1 MSNEGGTTECRR
13 FSNPKAEEWMLS
25 ISRVRKNALALVAA
39 TCTAL
44 ILASTPALAQDAPA
58 ADPNPGALTITGSID
73 FLNQYMF
80 RGIRQN
86 STGFVTWPA
95 ADLGI
100 AAYSGD
106 GGLKSVGINFGT
118 WNSLHS
124 GDTGSDSAS
133 GKMWYE
139 SDFYATLGF
148 GFGGGTS
155 FSTTYTAYTSPNSG
169 FTTVKEISFKL
180 GIDDSGY
187 LGRAAVKP
195 YLIIAQ
201 EFGTDIATGQADGGD
216 NAGTYMEIG
225 FAPGYNGL
233 SRASIAFPI
242 KIGFSLS
249 DYYELAGEDNKFG
262 FFSIGGLVTVPLGGT
277 TSFGAWNVHGGVE
290 YQALGTTTEFFNGGE
305 SSQVIGSF
313 GIGFSY

>member
-1 MSNEGGTTECRR
+1 
-13 FSNPKAEEWMLS
+13 MLS
-25 ISRVRKNALALVAA
+25 MFSMRKNAQSLASAV
-39 TCTAL
+39 CTTL
-44 ILASTPALAQDAPA
+44 ILASTPAWAQDAP
-58 ADPNPGALTITGSID
+58 ADPNPGALTVTGSID

-95 ADLGI
+95 VDLGI

-124 GDTGSDSAS
+124 GDTGSDGPS
-133 GKMWYE
+133 GKLWYE
-139 SDFYATLGF
+139 SDFYATVGF

-180 GIDDSGY
+180 GVDDSGY
-187 LGRAAVKP
+187 LGKAAVKP

-225 FAPGYNGL
+225 FAPGYAG
-233 SRASIAFPI
+233 SRASLAIPI
-242 KIGFSLS
+242 KVGFSLS

-262 FFSIGGLVTVPLGGT
+262 FFSIGALATVPLGGT

-290 YQALGTTTEFFNGGE
+290 YQALGTTTEFFNGGD